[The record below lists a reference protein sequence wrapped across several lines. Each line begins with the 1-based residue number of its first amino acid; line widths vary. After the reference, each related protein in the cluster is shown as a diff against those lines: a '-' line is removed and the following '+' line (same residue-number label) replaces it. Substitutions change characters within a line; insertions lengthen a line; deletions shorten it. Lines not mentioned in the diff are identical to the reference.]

1 MVGVAHTVIQ
11 VPVPE
16 LESIT
21 QRLERPPVCPH
32 ITLLGPFVDRR
43 DVNED
48 LVDTLRDLLAQ
59 VRAFDFKLST
69 MGRFGSELTY
79 LAPEPAGHFVRLTHM
94 LAATFPKWPPYDGA
108 FDEIVPHLSIGAGL
122 TSADEEG
129 VRESLP
135 ISSTADEVT
144 LTWWSEDAAEELVRF
159 PLHL

>member
-11 VPVPE
+11 FPVPE
-16 LESIT
+16 LEPIT

-43 DVNED
+43 DVDED
-48 LVDTLRDLLAQ
+48 LVDTLRDVLAQ

-79 LAPEPAGHFVRLTHM
+79 LAPEPTGPFVRLTNM
-94 LAATFPKWPPYDGA
+94 LAAAFPKWPPYGGA
-108 FDEIVPHLSIGAGL
+108 FDDIVPHLSIGAAL
-122 TSADEEG
+122 TCAEEKA

-135 ISSTADEVT
+135 ISSTADVVT
-144 LTWWSEDAAEELVRF
+144 LTWWSDDIAEELVRF
-159 PLHL
+159 PLRL

>member
-48 LVDTLRDLLAQ
+48 LVDTLRALLAQ
-59 VRAFDFKLST
+59 VRPFDFMLSAV
-69 MGRFGSELTY
+69 GRFGSEVTY
-79 LAPEPAGHFVRLTHM
+79 LAPEPADPFIRLTNM
-94 LAATFPKWPPYDGA
+94 LAAAFPKWPPYGGA
-108 FDEIVPHLSIGAGL
+108 FEEIIPHLSIGAAL
-122 TSADEEG
+122 TSAEEEA
-129 VRESLP
+129 VRGPLP

-144 LTWWSEDAAEELVRF
+144 LTWWSEDAAEELARF

>member
-16 LESIT
+16 LESII
-21 QRLERPPVCPH
+21 QSLERPPVCPH

-43 DVNED
+43 EVDED
-48 LVDTLRDLLAQ
+48 LVGTLRDLLAQ

-69 MGRFGSELTY
+69 VGSFGNELTY
-79 LAPEPAGHFVRLTHM
+79 LAPEPADPFVRLTNM
-94 LAATFPKWPPYDGA
+94 LAAAFPKWPPYGGA
-108 FDEIVPHLSIGAGL
+108 FEENIPHLSIGAGL
-122 TSADEEG
+122 TSAEEG
-129 VRESLP
+129 AVRESLP
-135 ISSTADEVT
+135 ISSTAGEVT